1 MNLDVIS
8 GDSYGRF
15 NIKFANIAGLP
26 TAAYMSELLDI
37 LRQVNRK
44 GTFDENGYFAIDRA
58 YVESRTT
65 LSADEQYKCDQKLA
79 NYGIVASDPNDPN
92 RIAVCT
98 SAFLSL
104 ILEDDQEVLAE
115 ARKKLKGAKSRRAAA
130 EGRRIGIVS
139 RLQSEVA
146 ESDPDLLEAY
156 RKWIEVAYDRGV
168 CRSPQ
173 VEVFRNTINEYT
185 PDKSH
190 RLKII
195 EIATANAYKEA
206 AWAIQI
212 FEKQYKPAMS
222 QAAQAVS
229 TGALGKSF

>member
-15 NIKFANIAGLP
+15 NIKFAGIAGLS
-26 TAAYMSELLDI
+26 TAVYMSELLDI
-37 LRQVNRK
+37 LKQVNRK
-44 GTFDENGYFAIDRA
+44 KTFDENGFFTINRE

-65 LSADEQYKCDQKLA
+65 LTAADQYKCDQKLA
-79 NYGIVASDPNDPN
+79 GYGIIMSDEANPDH
-92 RIAVCT
+92 IAVCT

-104 ILEDDQEVLAE
+104 ILEDDQDILAE
-115 ARKKLKGAKSRRAAA
+115 ARKRLKGAKSRRSTA
-130 EGRRIGIVS
+130 EGKRIGIVS
-139 RLQSEVA
+139 RLQNGVTEA
-146 ESDPDLLEAY
+146 DPDLLTAY
-156 RKWIEVAYDRGV
+156 KAWIEVVYDRGV
-168 CRSPQ
+168 CRAPQ

-185 PDKSH
+185 SNKSY

-222 QAAQAVS
+222 QAAQTIS